1 VQTHVVH
8 HISSRIPHYHA
19 HEATAA
25 LRTLLGE
32 HYQASPENML
42 LSLWKNNLHCKTV
55 DPREDVMVRR
65 KDPSVRVPA
74 C

>member
-1 VQTHVVH
+1 MQTHVVH
-8 HISSRIPHYHA
+8 HISSRIPHYRA

-25 LRTLLGE
+25 LRAFLGE

-65 KDPSVRVPA
+65 TDVCVRVPA